1 MAAHEYRHSRLL
13 SIVAAAILLASLLPR
28 LAYAE
33 SSSPSDQGLLWS
45 GVTPLTPAVAQQAE
59 GILYSSET
67 GFAIEEA
74 RFADYFSR
82 RGRVKT
88 FGFPTSRTFLF
99 LGLPTQFFQRS
110 VLQLGADGA
119 VRSLNL
125 LDPGLLS
132 YTRINGSAFP
142 ATDERLA
149 AMAPTPGRPNYAT
162 AIVDFVRQHAPETF
176 NGQPV
181 RFFTTFN
188 TSVGLSEAFP
198 SGGGDANLLPLI
210 NLEIWGV
217 PTSAPAQDPNNGNF
231 IYQRF
236 QRGIMHYDAGCRCT
250 QGLLLADHFKALI
263 TGEGLPS
270 DLEEQAQG
278 SPFLRQYSTG
288 RPNGLSRPAALPN
301 TDLRDAFARQSPPA
315 AASAPVAASAPS
327 PAAAAAPPAPAQATI
342 RVDQGLFSAIDA
354 LEAADKLLMLNVIA
368 QTDTEITFGDLPE
381 HVHARYSRIGRG
393 PRQPPTR
400 TIVVNNRWR
409 NSDPKA
415 LATIIAHEA
424 KHLEDDLAGADVR
437 TPEGCFNFEFRA
449 FTEQALIWQGYYG
462 RDGKARP
469 QDDLDVE
476 LNSWL
481 EAHQKGPAELEQRV
495 RQLYSKACVIT
506 PT

>member
-1 MAAHEYRHSRLL
+1 M
-13 SIVAAAILLASLLPR
+13 
-28 LAYAE
+28 
-33 SSSPSDQGLLWS
+33 
-45 GVTPLTPAVAQQAE
+45 
-59 GILYSSET
+59 
-67 GFAIEEA
+67 
-74 RFADYFSR
+74 
-82 RGRVKT
+82 
-88 FGFPTSRTFLF
+88 
-99 LGLPTQFFQRS
+99 
-110 VLQLGADGA
+110 
-119 VRSLNL
+119 
-125 LDPGLLS
+125 
-132 YTRINGSAFP
+132 
-142 ATDERLA
+142 
-149 AMAPTPGRPNYAT
+149 
-162 AIVDFVRQHAPETF
+162 
-176 NGQPV
+176 
-181 RFFTTFN
+181 
-188 TSVGLSEAFP
+188 
-198 SGGGDANLLPLI
+198 
-210 NLEIWGV
+210 
-217 PTSAPAQDPNNGNF
+217 
-231 IYQRF
+231 
-236 QRGIMHYDAGCRCT
+236 
-250 QGLLLADHFKALI
+250 
-263 TGEGLPS
+263 
-270 DLEEQAQG
+270 
-278 SPFLRQYSTG
+278 
-288 RPNGLSRPAALPN
+288 
-301 TDLRDAFARQSPPA
+301 
-315 AASAPVAASAPS
+315 
-327 PAAAAAPPAPAQATI
+327 
-342 RVDQGLFSAIDA
+342 LFSAIDA